1 MSIIYSTSGM
11 GDDSCILKEMRQHSN
26 AWKKPGRAYIE
37 IDSGLHGF
45 VVGDDVHPQC
55 EEIYRKLDAL
65 TIHLKVE
72 GHVWFY

>member
-1 MSIIYSTSGM
+1 MDWLNSHPYVAW
-11 GDDSCILKEMRQHSN
+11 LWNSN